1 MGTIFPDIPRIYTA
15 LAEWLACMLY
25 VSFFPS
31 RFEKWKYALLIVIT
45 GVAQALL
52 QIIAGQLPLIVWIP
66 GMLMNIAWMLITIA
80 LLAKVNL
87 KEVLFIGTKAFIVAE
102 MIAAI
107 AWQLYCYWLLNTDFN
122 SSVSRVTLMSI
133 QYTILLAIIFWIE
146 KSSQKIQL
154 DKILHRKE
162 VIISILTGLIIFAVG
177 NIGFLMTGSNTA
189 TGYDSN
195 TIFIIR
201 SFVNFSGF
209 LVLYT
214 QEQHLT
220 EQYLRNEL
228 VAIQNVFQN
237 QYEQY
242 RAFNENSELI
252 HRKVHDLKHQLSY
265 LRQESDDE
273 KREVYLGEI
282 ETMIHNFEAKI
293 ETGNPVLDTVL
304 TRKNQYC
311 LQHDIN
317 FTCLVQGEVLN
328 FMDTMDLCTLFG
340 NAIDNAIEAV
350 ETIKDAEKRLITLKV
365 SSKGN
370 FTIIRLDNYFENQ
383 IQFDKS
389 SFPTTTKANTSNHG
403 YGLKSMEYIVEKYD
417 GSLTFTQEEQ
427 WIQLGMLI
435 PIPSN

>member
-25 VSFFPS
+25 VSFFPP
-31 RFEKWKYALLIVIT
+31 RFERWKHVLLIVIT
-45 GVAQALL
+45 GGIQALL
-52 QIIAGQLPLIVWIP
+52 QTVAGQLPLIIWIP
-66 GMLMNIAWMLITIA
+66 GMLMNIAWMLITVA
-80 LLAKVNL
+80 LLAKLNL

-107 AWQLYCYWLLNTDFN
+107 AWQFYCYWLLNSDFN
-122 SSVSRVTLMSI
+122 SSVSRVGLMSI

-228 VAIQNVFQN
+228 FAIQNVFQN

-265 LRQESDDE
+265 LRQESDNE
-273 KREVYLGEI
+273 KREAYLGEI

-293 ETGNPVLDTVL
+293 ESGHPILDTVL

-311 LQHDIN
+311 LQHNIN
-317 FTCLVQGEVLN
+317 FTCLVQGEVFN

-350 ETIKDAEKRLITLKV
+350 ETIADAEKRLITLKV

-370 FTIIRLDNYFENQ
+370 FAIVRLDNYFENQ
-383 IQFDKS
+383 LEFYED
-389 SFPTTTKANTSNHG
+389 SFPTTTKEDQANHG
-403 YGLKSMEYIVEKYD
+403 YGLKSMEYIVEKYN
-417 GSLTFTQEEQ
+417 GSLTFTQEDH

-435 PIPSN
+435 PIPRK